1 MKKQITIEEKLTNME
16 DLVIAQDK
24 ALKTADQLLLLKDCM
39 IDILEEQKRIQA
51 KQIKVLGYCI
61 IAIISLHFISLAIS
75 YYNAS

>member
-1 MKKQITIEEKLTNME
+1 MKKQITIEESLTDME

-24 ALKTADQLLLLKDCM
+24 ALKTADKLLLLKDCM